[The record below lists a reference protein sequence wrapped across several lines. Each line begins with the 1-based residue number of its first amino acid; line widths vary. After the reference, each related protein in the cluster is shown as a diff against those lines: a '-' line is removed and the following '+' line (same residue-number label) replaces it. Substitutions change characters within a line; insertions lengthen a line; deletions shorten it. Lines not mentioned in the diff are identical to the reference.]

1 MVSPIYSLQVKVCW
15 AFRDSAY
22 YFRLFVMAVGDGPI
36 DLDTIGVEQA
46 LGQWWFM
53 GGLRLPWPMDDGDR
67 NRSHPG
73 L

>member
-1 MVSPIYSLQVKVCW
+1 
-15 AFRDSAY
+15 
-22 YFRLFVMAVGDGPI
+22 MAVGDGPI

-73 L
+73 LGITFECLIARFSVTKNKKMMVRG